1 MRDFCT
7 ENRLVTL
14 KISENFKQLAADNF
28 HKPAQAIRD
37 GNIAGGVLGY
47 GVSAWDVVT
56 RSGNALAQGIADK
69 RITDANV
76 LGDIKNVATST
87 VSAIGKLITL
97 KPIQAGKEV
106 LSGVS
111 SAFQAP
117 QSLVTQIGRNATGTD
132 YKTAA

>member
-1 MRDFCT
+1 MKDAYA

-14 KISENFKQLAADNF
+14 KIGENFKQLAADNF
-28 HKPAQAIRD
+28 HKPTQAIRD
-37 GNIAGGVLGY
+37 GKIAGGALGY
-47 GVSAWDVVT
+47 GVSAWDIVT
-56 RSGNALAQGIADK
+56 RSGDALVQGIADK
-69 RITDANV
+69 KITDANV
-76 LGDIKNVATST
+76 LRDIKNVATST

-117 QSLVTQIGRNATGTD
+117 QSLITQMGRSATGTD